1 MNKELTLVILELKK
15 EYEKIK
21 NIGMNT
27 FHIEIE
33 NEYIDSLISR
43 LDLIGEKN
51 EEIIKLK
58 DYKKYNNIFQ
68 ETEKISTDI
77 LIQFGIDYYMEI
89 FNKLIK

>member
-15 EYEKIK
+15 VSEKIK

-77 LIQFGIDYYMEI
+77 LIQFDIDYY
-89 FNKLIK
+89 LI